1 MNDIPHQSI
10 FVREFLQFFSQ
21 TQLKVFVDGTLGAG
35 GHSYEILKA
44 HPEIELWIGIDQDT
58 SALELSKKRLEPL
71 LEGKKAHFLHA
82 NFAQGPSWFEE
93 HFPGQKIDGVFMDLG
108 VSSMQLDQA
117 ERGFSFRFEG
127 PLDMRMNTD
136 QDLTASEIVNTWPT
150 SKLEKIFIE
159 WGEEPKAR
167 RAAQMIQQFRQKQR
181 IQTTQQLCQAVDGL
195 WPRGQKHP
203 ATRIFQALRIAV
215 NDELNVLSESIPHW
229 LHLLSSGGRMGAIS
243 FHSLEDRMVKLAF
256 REASK
261 DKQAWNLLTPKPL
274 EPTREEMRENK
285 RSRSAKL
292 RFIERSA
299 S

>member
-1 MNDIPHQSI
+1 VNDAPHQSI
-10 FVREFLQFFSQ
+10 FVREFLEFFSGSS
-21 TQLKVFVDGTLGAG
+21 LKVFVDGTLGAG

-44 HPEIELWIGIDQDT
+44 HPEIELWIGIDQDPW
-58 SALELSKKRLEPL
+58 ALNFSRQRLLPL
-71 LEGKKAHFLHA
+71 LEGKKYHFLHA
-82 NFAQGPSWFEE
+82 NFAQGPLWFEE
-93 HFPGQKIDGVFMDLG
+93 QFSGLKIDGMFMDLG

-136 QDLTASEIVNTWPT
+136 QELSAMDIVNFWPLA
-150 SKLEKIFIE
+150 KLEKIFIE

-167 RAAQMIQQFRQKQR
+167 RAAQMIGQFRQKQR
-181 IQTTQQLCQAVDGL
+181 IKTTTELCQALEGL

-203 ATRIFQALRIAV
+203 ATRVFQALRIAV
-215 NDELNVLSESIPHW
+215 NDEMNVLSKAIPSW
-229 LHLLSSGGRMGAIS
+229 LHLLAPQGRMGAIS

-261 DKQAWNLLTPKPL
+261 EKQQWNLLTPKPL
-274 EPTREEMRENK
+274 EPTREETRSNK

-292 RFIERSA
+292 RFIERLA
-299 S
+299 

>member
-1 MNDIPHQSI
+1 MNDSPHKSI
-10 FVREFLQFFSQ
+10 FVAEFLSFFSDSN
-21 TQLKVFVDGTLGAG
+21 LKVFVDATLGAG
-35 GHSYEILKA
+35 GHSFEILKA
-44 HPEIELWIGIDQDT
+44 HPEIETWVGIDQDM
-58 SALELSKKRLEPL
+58 SALALAKDRLSPL

-82 NFAQGPSWFEE
+82 NFAEGPHWFEQ
-93 HFPGQKIDGVFMDLG
+93 HLPGQRIDGLFMDLG

-127 PLDMRMNTD
+127 PLDMRMNAS
-136 QDLTASEIVNTWPT
+136 QDLNAEEIVNTWPL

-167 RAAQMIQQFRQKQR
+167 RAAQMIGQYRQKKDIR
-181 IQTTQQLCQAVDGL
+181 TTAELCQALEGL
-195 WPRGQKHP
+195 WPRGNKHP

-215 NDELNVLSESIPHW
+215 NDEMNVLSRSIPNW
-229 LHLLSSGGRMGAIS
+229 LQLLAPKGRMGAIS
-243 FHSLEDRMVKLAF
+243 FHSLEDRQVKLAF

-261 DKQAWNLLTPKPL
+261 EKDLWHLLTPKPL
-274 EPTREEMRENK
+274 EPTSQEMRMNR

-299 S
+299 